1 METDSHGP
9 LGAPGNSGP
18 AGFAFDRPKASA
30 REFHQKQNASL
41 TGKPS
46 WASRAGKPG
55 GVVSPEGLRRL
66 LPEPTPSPRLWA
78 AAPGATPERLCE
90 HTMRVS
96 DGPSKPELSTWL
108 ETGTFYLAPTL
119 TPARQG
125 RPHEWRGTRIIPR
138 PPSGTEFWILLAPLA
153 TFLPAVSGRWG
164 PGPSASLPGW
174 RSAMRAVPRM
184 ALASDVC
191 IMKMSAN
198 SKAWRTVYEAFI
210 MGFRV
215 STRRARRFRVTN

>member
-108 ETGTFYLAPTL
+108 RHSRRRVKAGRTSGV
-119 TPARQG
+119 AR
-125 RPHEWRGTRIIPR
+125 E
-138 PPSGTEFWILLAPLA
+138 S
-153 TFLPAVSGRWG
+153 S
-164 PGPSASLPGW
+164 
-174 RSAMRAVPRM
+174 
-184 ALASDVC
+184 
-191 IMKMSAN
+191 
-198 SKAWRTVYEAFI
+198 
-210 MGFRV
+210 
-215 STRRARRFRVTN
+215 RARRLGPSSGFFLRRSRRSCRRYPADATVRQKVRRLDSPDRALH